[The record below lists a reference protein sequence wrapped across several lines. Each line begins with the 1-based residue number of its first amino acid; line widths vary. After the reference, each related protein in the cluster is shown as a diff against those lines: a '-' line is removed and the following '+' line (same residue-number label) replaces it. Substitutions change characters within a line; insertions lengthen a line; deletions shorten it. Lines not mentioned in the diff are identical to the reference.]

1 MSNWSWWVSAGP
13 DFAKNQGWIF
23 LKITKF
29 EKDCVSQNF
38 AFWNTFFLLDFG
50 DISVFFLENGFVKT
64 LLWDSNSLPL
74 SRGEFSAYLGQNE
87 CCAGLNLKKIQ
98 PSKFQENKHVSECQ
112 ILRQNHP
119 WFFAKPRPT
128 AKSFAR
134 FVPLLICFAN
144 SFRHQN
150 RSQNSFERLWRK
162 FWRKNEYGQNESP
175 ERTFNLRLIHV
186 QDRILKGRGQ
196 LKIGEKPL
204 HVFWTYSNF

>member
-13 DFAKNQGWIF
+13 DFTKNQGWIF

-38 AFWNTFFLLDFG
+38 AFWNMFFLLDFG
-50 DISVFFLENGFVKT
+50 DLSVFFLENGFVKT

-112 ILRQNHP
+112 NLRKNHP

-134 FVPLLICFAN
+134 FVPLKIFCKI
-144 SFRHQN
+144 
-150 RSQNSFERLWRK
+150 RSATKIVRK
-162 FWRKNEYGQNESP
+162 
-175 ERTFNLRLIHV
+175 IHSKDFGAKV
-186 QDRILKGRGQ
+186 LGKKWIWAKWIPWKD
-196 LKIGEKPL
+196 
-204 HVFWTYSNF
+204 F

>member
-38 AFWNTFFLLDFG
+38 AFWNMFFLLDFG
-50 DISVFFLENGFVKT
+50 DLSVFFWENGFVKT

-112 ILRQNHP
+112 ILRKNHP

-134 FVPLLICFAN
+134 FVPLKIFCKI
-144 SFRHQN
+144 
-150 RSQNSFERLWRK
+150 RSATKIVRK
-162 FWRKNEYGQNESP
+162 
-175 ERTFNLRLIHV
+175 IHSKDFGAKV
-186 QDRILKGRGQ
+186 LGKKWIWAKWIPWKD
-196 LKIGEKPL
+196 
-204 HVFWTYSNF
+204 F